1 MRVPTL
7 PSPHV
12 SHKPIVNETLE
23 LLWAVLLMYSWC
35 TRPGSALAWKLIF
48 SPGHIRREQF
58 SANTLVLYDGN
69 TICKTY
75 LSARW
80 HKVWGDALRLKDASV
95 RFIICICMAEAFP
108 SHPDDYWYRPTSMIQ
123 AEAGSVSRF
132 IQTPAF
138 ISLASLSRR
147 LLNENIRGDLHFAA
161 ISFIPTSCSSSYKTW
176 FSK

>member
-1 MRVPTL
+1 MRVPTP

-23 LLWAVLLMYSWC
+23 RKSWTLVSSTLDVLDLDRLLLENWYFLQQ
-35 TRPGSALAWKLIF
+35 G
-48 SPGHIRREQF
+48 IRREQF

-80 HKVWGDALRLKDASV
+80 HKVWGDALRLKDASM

-108 SHPDDYWYRPTSMIQ
+108 SHPDDSWYTSMIQ

-161 ISFIPTSCSSSYKTW
+161 ISFMPTSCSSSYKIW